1 MIPSRMLGFQLNRD
15 AKIGDSMGSTGIT
28 RCITQS
34 ASLGSLAFANSTGP
48 PLQMVV
54 SGWTDSDIDGSKNEA
69 FLTESL
75 LPDRKNEMFN
85 KRKSSDLQNAVMAN
99 CSHAMPAAMSVKI
112 EPPTSS
118 EDESCSPTSAFD
130 APSVYSGAT
139 ESEFPSRIRTSCL
152 ASQIPLSEKP
162 RHEIPVQASDS
173 DSDVMSQCGRNRL
186 PSRKYRRK
194 SSTALSLLSRPVVL
208 RSQSVTIKPRMI
220 NIEPMPLASSQ
231 MMLNG
236 CDGLN
241 SATLEP
247 FVCVSQKGPSSC
259 VDADLEEIHG
269 ISVSSSQ
276 PDGEKRRQVY
286 LCVIFLKIGEIDT
299 IKEQYAADVLIKA
312 KWRETEM
319 DAAETVVSG
328 LLKIVPVV
336 CFFCYILFTNIRRF
350 YLAPL
355 EYDWMKSWSP
365 KLYIENTIGET
376 REQLHRI
383 ITFNEFGHA
392 FLVEKRRVSG
402 VFLENLE
409 LNHFPFDV
417 QDLTITIASNL
428 PSSEIRLVNDPDE
441 PHRINKQSFVDEQEW
456 YLYKHIE
463 TEQHELANEYEEHA
477 SAHPTLSV
485 KCRAARRPAYFIWNI
500 FLVTGSCLTT
510 FFLLFRSHRD
520 PEN

>member
-1 MIPSRMLGFQLNRD
+1 SREEKTCALN
-15 AKIGDSMGSTGIT
+15 KGS
-28 RCITQS
+28 
-34 ASLGSLAFANSTGP
+34 N
-48 PLQMVV
+48 
-54 SGWTDSDIDGSKNEA
+54 D
-69 FLTESL
+69 
-75 LPDRKNEMFN
+75 
-85 KRKSSDLQNAVMAN
+85 
-99 CSHAMPAAMSVKI
+99 
-112 EPPTSS
+112 
-118 EDESCSPTSAFD
+118 
-130 APSVYSGAT
+130 
-139 ESEFPSRIRTSCL
+139 
-152 ASQIPLSEKP
+152 
-162 RHEIPVQASDS
+162 
-173 DSDVMSQCGRNRL
+173 
-186 PSRKYRRK
+186 
-194 SSTALSLLSRPVVL
+194 
-208 RSQSVTIKPRMI
+208 
-220 NIEPMPLASSQ
+220 
-231 MMLNG
+231 
-236 CDGLN
+236 
-241 SATLEP
+241 
-247 FVCVSQKGPSSC
+247 
-259 VDADLEEIHG
+259 
-269 ISVSSSQ
+269 Q
-276 PDGEKRRQVY
+276 PRRQVY

-319 DAAETVVSG
+319 DAAETV
-328 LLKIVPVV
+328 
-336 CFFCYILFTNIRRF
+336 
-350 YLAPL
+350 

-500 FLVTGSCLTT
+500 FLVTACKRRRLMCAKDIKYLERIKCQMKKKGI
-510 FFLLFRSHRD
+510 RQHRTLD
-520 PEN
+520 QST